1 MASQGFV
8 VYNTSM
14 TRGKEPEYN
23 PEAGLPGPEN
33 RLGEKV
39 NPEAGLSQDLKVL
52 ERQLSNV
59 SAPGEKH
66 SPMVMY
72 QWLDSKANL
81 YALPNQLVHEAL
93 LIGLIGDNPQLRHKI
108 LHVMEIEAAAK
119 SHHIEHYPVR
129 VLVEE
134 ILANLNK

>member
-1 MASQGFV
+1 M
-8 VYNTSM
+8 YNSFM
-14 TRGKEPEYN
+14 TREKEPEYD
-23 PEAGLPGPEN
+23 PEAGLPGPED
-33 RLGEKV
+33 RLGQKV
-39 NPEAGLSQDLKVL
+39 NPEASLSQDLKVL

-72 QWLDSKANL
+72 HWLDSKANL

-93 LIGLIGDNPQLRHKI
+93 LKGLVGDNPQLRHGV

-119 SHHIEHYPVR
+119 SHHIENYPVK

-134 ILANLNK
+134 ILANLAK